1 MRKVGVIDYGSGNI
15 FSLAKAVEKVGCDV
29 LLISSPKQMSEVDR
43 YLLPGV
49 GAFGSVMQKL
59 EYTGFNDALISVAQE
74 GKPLLGICV
83 GMQVLFDVSHE
94 FGEQDG
100 LGVLGG
106 KVEKIPRLD
115 TNGNQNRIP
124 HIGWAGLIY
133 EHGDGNGQL
142 VGELFKSINDGASF
156 YFVHSFAALPAD
168 EDISVAHTIYGGH
181 PITGAVRKGMVFGTQ
196 FHPEKSGIAGLRL
209 LDNFVRL

>member
-15 FSLAKAVEKVGCDV
+15 FSLTRAVESVGRDV
-29 LLISSPKQMSEVDR
+29 CLISSPKQMSKVDC
-43 YLLPGV
+43 YILPGV

-59 EYTGFNDALISVAQE
+59 ERTGFNDALISVAQE

-94 FGEQDG
+94 FGERDG

-115 TNGNQNRIP
+115 INGNQNRIP
-124 HIGWAGLIY
+124 HIGWSELNF

-142 VGELFKSINDGASF
+142 VGALFESINDGASF
-156 YFVHSFAALPAD
+156 YFVHSFAALPDD

-181 PITGAVRKGMVFGTQ
+181 LITGAVRKGMVFGTQ

-209 LDNFVRL
+209 LDNFVSL